1 MDRYHET
8 IVHISHLCRHSILDR
23 REEGWETHFLDLV
36 CWTKGAQCSD
46 PRDRVFALLSLVS
59 SRQLSIKPDY
69 TKSQEYVFE
78 QAVKNLMDLSYHHHF
93 LFLCTLPLS
102 GTTRPSWVPDF
113 TELRVP
119 GTYSTG
125 QPCGSYSHKIKIDK
139 HILYTIGKQ
148 ISTITFIHEDH
159 RNSSNLL
166 EDISTLLW
174 KLVFETKANEDVEQ
188 LRELLST
195 VVAGRFAERY
205 HPPKVER
212 FPVSIID
219 RQIDCVREENPARA
233 LFLLLQ
239 RNRHHW
245 LYLTYASLYFK
256 TGSILV
262 DELGHFGLCPAS
274 SRPGDVVVMLLGSG
288 APLILR
294 PQPDNTYLVVGEAY
308 HHFSMHREPLLG
320 PLPRPFRP
328 VINRAGCL
336 VYLNQVTGKTQSDDP
351 RLGDP
356 PEGWCRVN
364 DHKQRENYQ
373 VFIETATGRR
383 VASNVYDPR
392 TTPEE
397 LRKRGVDLREF
408 RLAWYM

>member
-1 MDRYHET
+1 
-8 IVHISHLCRHSILDR
+8 
-23 REEGWETHFLDLV
+23 
-36 CWTKGAQCSD
+36 
-46 PRDRVFALLSLVS
+46 
-59 SRQLSIKPDY
+59 
-69 TKSQEYVFE
+69 
-78 QAVKNLMDLSYHHHF
+78 
-93 LFLCTLPLS
+93 
-102 GTTRPSWVPDF
+102 
-113 TELRVP
+113 
-119 GTYSTG
+119 
-125 QPCGSYSHKIKIDK
+125 
-139 HILYTIGKQ
+139 
-148 ISTITFIHEDH
+148 
-159 RNSSNLL
+159 
-166 EDISTLLW
+166 
-174 KLVFETKANEDVEQ
+174 VFETKANEDVEQ

-408 RLAWYM
+408 RLA